1 MSNITAALISG
12 GCAVVVGLLSLIG
25 VVITNSRANSKMQND
40 MKTSQAVTEER
51 IDELTREVRE
61 HNNFA
66 HRMPVVEEQIK
77 VINHRLADLENY
89 HKLK

>member
-1 MSNITAALISG
+1 MNTASALISAG
-12 GCAVVVGLLSLIG
+12 GSIIVGVLALVG
-25 VVITNSRANSKMQND
+25 VMITNSRSNTKMQND
-40 MKTSQAVTEER
+40 MKTSQAVTKER

-77 VINHRLADLENY
+77 VINHRLTDLENY
-89 HKLK
+89 HKPN